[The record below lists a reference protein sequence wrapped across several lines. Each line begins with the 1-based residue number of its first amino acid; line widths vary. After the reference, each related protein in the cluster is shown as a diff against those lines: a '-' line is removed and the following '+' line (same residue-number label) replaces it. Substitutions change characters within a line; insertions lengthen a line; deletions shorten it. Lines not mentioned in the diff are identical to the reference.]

1 MSNSL
6 PRTMRRNAAMRG
18 STSSNSNAKV
28 RGLTVPS
35 LSAWLLPWLRVTV
48 LSLSSVMTVSRV
60 LLSGVVPT
68 LGCRPRESGDDI
80 AATSVTPSWKSNQAS
95 LHRRLGHAGT
105 RGERLF
111 GGVLE
116 RLIRRQHHRGRAHL
130 VVRRIDAGRRDTLLR
145 QRLRL
150 AQQAMTRHDD
160 PVVGGNEV
168 LFGAVA
174 DRSHA
179 LLQRG
184 ILDGE
189 AGNAAEGLAGLL
201 RRAVNQ
207 IVVVLVGE
215 RPIGARGVLAVHA
228 RAVAHGVN
236 LAPGERAY
244 RMKVVAP
251 GPAILVVDRDPE
263 VAVDRV
269 IAARRD
275 HGEAGHYPGR
285 DTPVVI
291 AVLGVTPGADIKPAR
306 LLDHLEIRLHVGE
319 VVFVALGAL
328 EQRIGAEVAAVQEGD
343 VAGIDSALHRLQ
355 PVAFLQALGDEG
367 LTGRHRREF
376 PFRQRRL
383 LLRRAHIGPQHRP
396 ALHQR
401 V

>member
-18 STSSNSNAKV
+18 STSSKSNAKV

-48 LSLSSVMTVSRV
+48 LSLSSAMSLRRV
-60 LLSGVVPT
+60 LSLW
-68 LGCRPRESGDDI
+68 CRPRGGGDPI
-80 AATSVTPSWKSNQAS
+80 LQRRWLWVPATGSPRRERRGVPFAGTTSRQTA
-95 LHRRLGHAGT
+95 LHRRLSHAGT

-111 GGVLE
+111 GSVLE

-130 VVRRIDAGRRDTLLR
+130 VVRRIDAGRRDAFLH
-145 QRLRL
+145 QRLGRPH
-150 AQQAMTRHDD
+150 QAVARHDD

-168 LFGAVA
+168 LLGAVA

-184 ILDGE
+184 VLHRE
-189 AGNAAEGLAGLL
+189 AGNAAEGLAGFL
-201 RRAVNQ
+201 RRAVDQ

-215 RPIGARGVLAVHA
+215 RAIGAGGVLAVHA
-228 RAVAHGVN
+228 RAVAHGVD

-269 IAARRD
+269 VAARRD
-275 HGEAGHYPGR
+275 HGEAGHHPGR
-285 DTPVVI
+285 DAPVVI
-291 AVLGVTPGADIKPAR
+291 AVLGVAPGADIEPAG
-306 LLDHLEIRLHVGE
+306 LLHHLEIRLHVGE

-343 VAGIDSALHRLQ
+343 VARIDPTLHRLQ
-355 PVAFLQALGDEG
+355 PVAFL
-367 LTGRHRREF
+367 
-376 PFRQRRL
+376 
-383 LLRRAHIGPQHRP
+383 
-396 ALHQR
+396 
-401 V
+401 